1 MGPGVYP
8 RVYVKRRNVV
18 VKFSSSVN
26 GKPVVGLGLSETNIN
41 KLREGMPILISTEDM
56 KKLLGV
62 ECSIMIMYG
71 RTEKEI
77 TKTLEPLI
85 TPETDII
92 T

>member
-26 GKPVVGLGLSETNIN
+26 GKPVIGLGLSETNIN